1 MIETTISTQSGSGQV
16 TGEYPEL
23 LQPHRDHLH
32 TSGISDEVIKER
44 GYESVL
50 GKTRLADV
58 GFSTAQQRPVG
69 ILIPLFAPD
78 GSSAGWQYR
87 PDNPRIKDGKP
98 LKYETP
104 SGASIR
110 LAVPPRGRP
119 SLGNPSIDLWFTEGI
134 KKGDSLASHGLCA
147 AALLG
152 VWGFKGRN
160 TDGGITLLAD
170 FDSIALKGRRVI
182 IVFDSDVSVKPE
194 VKKAMERL
202 SEHLRRKGANAY
214 EVLLPQDG
222 KNKVGVDDYLLNH
235 SVEELQKLIQPLQTI
250 IETKIN
256 EVYSPGFILRDGT
269 AAEMIID
276 PLTNERSFV
285 IRSPSGTRTNVG
297 DFSDGNTVYKPM
309 NDGLAGHT
317 VVFAS
322 GVSAYASLGDLL
334 ADVRCFIHKYV
345 ELPSNF
351 EAIAALYI
359 LLSWVY
365 DPLPTLPY
373 LRALGD
379 YGSGKTRFLEVTG
392 AIVFRAIRA
401 AGATS
406 PSPIFRI
413 IDMYRGSLVLDEA
426 DFARSDA
433 ISEIVK
439 ILNSGYKPGSP
450 VLRSEPTNSK
460 NWEPHSYNVFG
471 PKILATRK
479 RWTDRALESRC
490 LTWESE
496 GLTRGDIPLVLGPR
510 FRSEAAALCSKLL
523 GFRLDYLPKVI
534 AFNLED
540 ARLVGNL
547 EPRLQ
552 EILLPLK
559 AIAEGDEAMEATLD
573 EFIKGMQEEILEDRR
588 NSLPALVLETILS
601 IRRDDGELSAK
612 EISERL
618 NQGDLIKE
626 HLDRLEQTI
635 SPRRIAVVIKNFG
648 LKTRQDATS
657 RRAVIQWDDHRI
669 AVLCRRYGSPI
680 PINNASDPSDEANI
694 LRKHP
699 SSQEIDP
706 SEASKSSDTNNDKN
720 EASEGFEGSF
730 SGMGSE
736 SGGRYDPILGM
747 PVSEVLKIWE
757 TEGKP
762 VIHLGP
768 GESCPG
774 IDKLLSNNNVSE
786 RHLKVIREWVN
797 DVINRK
803 KDKEKNEKQ

>member
-1 MIETTISTQSGSGQV
+1 MTETTTPPQSISGQV
-16 TGEYPEL
+16 SGECPEL

-32 TSGISDEVIKER
+32 ASGISDEVIKER
-44 GYESVL
+44 GYESVF

-58 GFSTAQQRPVG
+58 GFSTAQRRPTG

-87 PDNPRIKDGKP
+87 PDTPRIQDGKP

-110 LAVPPRGRP
+110 LDVPPRCRP
-119 SLGNPSIDLWFTEGI
+119 SLGNPSLDLWITEGI
-134 KKGDSLASHGLCA
+134 KKGDALASNGLCA

-152 VWGFKGRN
+152 VWGFKGKN
-160 TDGGITLLAD
+160 NDGGVTFLAD
-170 FDSIALKGRRVI
+170 FDYIALKERKVI
-182 IVFDSDVSVKPE
+182 IAFDSDISLKPE
-194 VKKAMERL
+194 VQKAMERL
-202 SEHLRRKGANAY
+202 GEHLRRKGANLY
-214 EVLLPQDG
+214 SVLLTQDG
-222 KNKVGVDDYLLNH
+222 AKKVGVDDYLLTH
-235 SVEELQKLIQPLQTI
+235 PIEDLQKLIQPLQTVVEAK
-250 IETKIN
+250 IE
-256 EVYSPGFILRDGT
+256 EVFVPGFILRDGT
-269 AAEMIID
+269 AGEMIID

-285 IRSPSGTRTNVG
+285 IQSPSGTRTNAIEY
-297 DFSDGNTVYKPM
+297 SAGNILYKPM
-309 NDGLAGHT
+309 TDGLAGHT

-322 GVSAYASLGDLL
+322 GVSAYANLGDLL
-334 ADVRCFIHKYV
+334 AEVRGFIHKYV

-351 EAIAALYI
+351 EAISALYI

-433 ISEIVK
+433 VSEIVK

-496 GLTRGDIPLVLGPR
+496 GLTRQDIPLVLGPR
-510 FRSEAAALCSKLL
+510 FRSEAAVLRCKLL

-534 AFNLED
+534 KFNLED
-540 ARLVGNL
+540 ARPVGNL

-559 AIAEGDEAMEATLD
+559 AIAEGDATMEATLD

-601 IRRDDGELSAK
+601 IRGEGRELSAK

-618 NQGDLIKE
+618 NQGDLVKE
-626 HLDRLEQTI
+626 HLDRAEQTI
-635 SPRRIAVVIKNFG
+635 SPRRVAAVIKNFG

-657 RRAVIQWDDHRI
+657 RRAIIQWDDHRI
-669 AVLCRRYGSPI
+669 AVLGRRYGSPI
-680 PINNASDPSDEANI
+680 PVNNASDPSDEANI

-699 SSQEIDP
+699 TAQEGDP
-706 SEASKSSDTNNDKN
+706 SDASKSSGTKNDKN

-736 SGGRYDPILGM
+736 SGGRYDSILGM
-747 PVSEVLKIWE
+747 SVSEVLKVWE

-762 VIHLGP
+762 VIELGP

-774 IDKLLSNNNVSE
+774 IDKLLSKPGVQE
-786 RHLKVIREWVN
+786 RHLKAIRMWADN
-797 DVINRK
+797 II
-803 KDKEKNEKQ
+803 Q